1 MKVFSEKTKNAVIVC
16 IAIFSVITAVMV
28 VMWLAQYA
36 FNNSLIESGKT
47 NYFNYAITDKQSTF
61 YPQLEFVNKRIS
73 SQFRMWMLLSILF
86 AIVDGI
92 FITIYFADKSK
103 RKKLGIKNI
112 IPTKPDSKR
121 KILILGIAIVS
132 ALSLSLVA
140 VSYSQEEQFDS
151 TIRLM
156 FIVDDDYI
164 IDGKENEYELVKNAE
179 LIKPSQYAAPGKFFG
194 QMLYYVDVVL
204 IVLLI
209 VDAVNRKRKNPPDEK
224 TE

>member
-1 MKVFSEKTKNAVIVC
+1 MIVC

-47 NYFNYAITDKQSTF
+47 NYFNYIIAEKQYTF
-61 YPQLEFVNKRIS
+61 YHELEFVKKRIS
-73 SQFRMWMLLSILF
+73 SQFRMWMLLSILC
-86 AIVDGI
+86 AIVDSI
-92 FITIYFADKSK
+92 FIAIYFADKSK

-112 IPTKPDSKR
+112 ISTKADSKR
-121 KILILGIAIVS
+121 KILILGIEVIS
-132 ALSLSLVA
+132 ALSLSLVS
-140 VSYSQEEQFDS
+140 VSYAQEEQSD
-151 TIRLM
+151 TIINYM
-156 FIVDDDYI
+156 VTSFIRENI
-164 IDGKENEYELVKNAE
+164 IEEKQVEYKLVKNAE

-209 VDAVNRKRKNPPDEK
+209 VDAVNRKRKNQSNEK

>member
-1 MKVFSEKTKNAVIVC
+1 MTGLNPNVFYELGVAHTLIQSAQKETHRVFILWMIV
-16 IAIFSVITAVMV
+16 
-28 VMWLAQYA
+28 
-36 FNNSLIESGKT
+36 
-47 NYFNYAITDKQSTF
+47 
-61 YPQLEFVNKRIS
+61 
-73 SQFRMWMLLSILF
+73 SILF
-86 AIVDGI
+86 ALINGI
-92 FITIYFADKSK
+92 LIAVYLADKIQ
-103 RKKLGIKNI
+103 RKKLGIKYAE
-112 IPTKPDSKR
+112 PTKVSSKR

-164 IDGKENEYELVKNAE
+164 IEGKEDEYELVKNAE

-209 VDAVNRKRKNPPDEK
+209 VDTVNRKRKNQSNEK

>member
-1 MKVFSEKTKNAVIVC
+1 MC

-47 NYFNYAITDKQSTF
+47 NYFNYIIAEKQYTF
-61 YPQLEFVNKRIS
+61 YHELEFVKKRIS
-73 SQFRMWMLLSILF
+73 SQFRMWMLLSILC
-86 AIVDGI
+86 AIVDSI
-92 FITIYFADKSK
+92 FIAIYFADKSK

-112 IPTKPDSKR
+112 ISTKADSKR
-121 KILILGIAIVS
+121 KILILGIEVIS
-132 ALSLSLVA
+132 ALSLSLVS
-140 VSYSQEEQFDS
+140 VSYAQEEQSD
-151 TIRLM
+151 TIINYM
-156 FIVDDDYI
+156 VTSFIRENI
-164 IDGKENEYELVKNAE
+164 IEEKQVEYKLVKNAE

-209 VDAVNRKRKNPPDEK
+209 VDAVNRKRKNQSNEK